1 MFSNILICCVGNI
14 CRSPMAEALFR
25 QQAATQLNEKTQILS
40 AGTQGLIGHA
50 PDPKAI
56 ALMAEHNLDIS
67 GYGGTKLNTELAH
80 WAHIIL
86 VMETSQKQVVEQ
98 RYPTTRGKVFRLLE
112 DERQDIPDPY
122 RQDIEAFKSAL
133 ILIEQGV
140 EQWVGKLR

>member
-1 MFSNILICCVGNI
+1 LFSNILICCVGNI

-67 GYGGTKLNTELAH
+67 EYGGTKLNTELAH
-80 WAHIIL
+80 WADIIL

-122 RQDIEAFKSAL
+122 RQGIEAFKSAL